1 MVNGPD
7 IAEEVKTRASETLRS
22 SIWSYLEVWGRVTR
36 RIVLVVVPEN
46 RAHPILGLTR
56 FMHAAVCSDSA
67 RARASR
73 DVIGWSARYSC
84 PFSLKGV

>member
-36 RIVLVVVPEN
+36 RIVFAVVPEN
-46 RAHPILGLTR
+46 RAHPILWAHSIR
-56 FMHAAVCSDSA
+56 ACSG
-67 RARASR
+67 
-73 DVIGWSARYSC
+73 I
-84 PFSLKGV
+84 L